1 MYGESNMETYVT
13 ICKIDSQWEF
23 AVCLREL
30 NPGLC
35 NNLEEWDGE
44 KVGERLKREGTYV
57 YLRLMHVDVC
67 QKSAQFCK
75 SIILQLK
82 KKYFQ

>member
-35 NNLEEWDGE
+35 NNLEGWDGE

-57 YLRLMHVDVC
+57 YLRLMHVYVC